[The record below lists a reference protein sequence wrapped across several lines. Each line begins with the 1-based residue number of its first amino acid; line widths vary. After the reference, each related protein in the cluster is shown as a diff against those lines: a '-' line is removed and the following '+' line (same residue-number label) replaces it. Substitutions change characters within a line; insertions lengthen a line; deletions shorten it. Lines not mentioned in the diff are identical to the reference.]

1 VITADA
7 RCTLPKV
14 ICSHHKDTMY
24 RMIGMCGNC
33 RQDEILVMFTGGHA
47 KRDVDCPVCGC
58 YNVVT
63 CYRLATEEEI
73 PVA

>member
-1 VITADA
+1 
-7 RCTLPKV
+7 
-14 ICSHHKDTMY
+14 
-24 RMIGMCGNC
+24 MIGMCGNC